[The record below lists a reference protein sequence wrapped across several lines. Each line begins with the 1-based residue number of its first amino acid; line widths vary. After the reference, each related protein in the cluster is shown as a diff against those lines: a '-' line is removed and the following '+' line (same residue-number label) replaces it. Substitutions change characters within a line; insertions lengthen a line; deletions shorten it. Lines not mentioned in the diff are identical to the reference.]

1 VAAPLDGVR
10 ILDLSNYLAGPV
22 AVKILMQLGA
32 KAIKVEPPTGD
43 PSRRGSGTASG
54 AAHNGTA
61 LTLHRNKR
69 SIAIDLK
76 KPGGVDVLMDL
87 VKRSDVF
94 VENYRPGL
102 ARTLGVAYPDV
113 AKANPRIVYCSISAY
128 GSTGPMAAVS
138 STDGPVQAF
147 GGIGSLFPTATGPGL
162 TSPVLLADV
171 PGGLFAA
178 HAILAALYGR
188 DRSGVGA
195 AIDMS
200 LYEPLLQMIPYQ
212 IQDVLLGA
220 PSISRS
226 STGVQM
232 PMLEAGDAKWVYV
245 QLPFVPIADRFNG
258 LVAELS
264 GLRDP
269 LEDPRFAT
277 AKARADNAPE
287 YIALVQRAF
296 ARRPQADWLRA
307 LWDAGIPAAPANT
320 LAESLRS
327 EQLAAR
333 SGLSRVASGDRE
345 VEVVG
350 NPFRYTAGY
359 DVPRDE
365 VSPPWI
371 GEDSVEILRQAG
383 YPSERIA
390 ELERLGVIA
399 SHAIAPGV

>member
-1 VAAPLDGVR
+1 M
-10 ILDLSNYLAGPV
+10 DLSNYLAGPV

-32 KAIKVEPPTGD
+32 ETIKVEPPTGD
-43 PSRRGSGTASG
+43 PSRRGSGTARG

-69 SIAIDLK
+69 SIALDLK
-76 KPGGVDVLMDL
+76 KPGGLDVLMDL
-87 VKRSDVF
+87 ARRSDVF

-102 ARTLGVAYPDV
+102 ARTLGVAYADV
-113 AKANPRIVYCSISAY
+113 AKANPRIVYCSISGY

-138 STDGPVQAF
+138 TTDGPVQAF
-147 GGIGSLFPTATGPGL
+147 GGIATLFPTPTGPGQ

-178 HAILAALYGR
+178 HAILAALYAR
-188 DRSGVGA
+188 DRTGVGA

-212 IQDVLLGA
+212 IQDTLLGA

-264 GLRDP
+264 GLREP
-269 LEDPRFAT
+269 LDDSRFAT
-277 AKARADNAPE
+277 AKARAENAAE

-307 LWDAGIPAAPANT
+307 LWDAGIPAAQANT
-320 LAESLRS
+320 LSESLHS

-333 SGLSRVASGDRE
+333 SGLQRVPSGERD
-345 VEVVG
+345 VEVIG

-365 VSPPWI
+365 TSPPWI
-371 GEDSVEILRQAG
+371 GQHSLEILRELG
-383 YPSERIA
+383 YADERID
-390 ELERLGVIA
+390 ELERGGVVA
-399 SHAIAPGV
+399 TKATTPPGAEVKS